1 MDSQSLERKKLSFTI
16 SDILDAK
23 PMSLLPP
30 QSSPSPTC
38 NNAWQGVS
46 NYDNTPDNR
55 FGDCKERPGNPTVDA
70 DSPPNT
76 EQGILSQ
83 SMCEWIWCNSGQI
96 SCQYRSQKSV
106 NICIGP

>member
-1 MDSQSLERKKLSFTI
+1 MDSQSLERKKSYFTI
-16 SDILDAK
+16 SDILDTK
-23 PMSLLPP
+23 SLPP
-30 QSSPSPTC
+30 QSPPSPAC

-70 DSPPNT
+70 DSSPNN

-83 SMCEWIWCNSGQI
+83 STCEWIWHNSGQK
-96 SCQYRSQKSV
+96 SCQYRSQTSV
-106 NICIGP
+106 NICIYP